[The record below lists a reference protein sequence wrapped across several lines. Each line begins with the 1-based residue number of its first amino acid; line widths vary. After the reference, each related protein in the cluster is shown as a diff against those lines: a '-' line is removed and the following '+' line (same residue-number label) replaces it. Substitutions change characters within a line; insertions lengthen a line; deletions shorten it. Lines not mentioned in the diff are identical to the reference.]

1 MLVDY
6 RQQIAFKSMVEH
18 GTYAEDNDTD
28 NYGRFW
34 AKRNIVANIAG
45 DVTYNFWLG
54 SLFVSLC

>member
-18 GTYAEDNDTD
+18 GRENGTYAKDNDTD

-34 AKRNIVANIAG
+34 AKRNIVAQYRRRC
-45 DVTYNFWLG
+45 DL
-54 SLFVSLC
+54 